1 MPIVAPMKTLS
12 GPEFTAW
19 YIKHKKGSG
28 LEGAAYMALSK
39 EDKVKAREHLKRD
52 IEYRDKYRD
61 IRAMWKK
68 CYAGFSHKKKHIG
81 GLKLARYIRDNIT
94 KEADLDLF
102 DNVDAVAPSSYYN
115 EPDGGNVDELRGFVK
130 QVNKKYPGSFKCDYS
145 GDDHHFDIDQ
155 AKKHFDITYLKS
167 QVRQYNEAVEESS
180 DGEYEQTDVDEAT
193 YITMELTISG
203 TNGEK
208 DHDMFLWDTISK
220 TPVAKK

>member
-1 MPIVAPMKTLS
+1 MPHVVPMRTLS

-39 EDKVKAREHLKRD
+39 EDKVKARETLKSD

-68 CYAGFSHKKKHIG
+68 CDALFSYKKKLID
-81 GLKLARYIRDNIT
+81 GLKLARYIRDNIS
-94 KEADLDLF
+94 KEADLDLW
-102 DNVDAVAPSSYYN
+102 DNVDAVPSATYYN
-115 EPDGGNVDELRGFVK
+115 EPNAGGVDDLRKFVK
-130 QVNKKYPGSFKCDYS
+130 QVNKKYPGSFKCDYN
-145 GDDHHFDIDQ
+145 GKDHYLSLEDAEEHFTVD
-155 AKKHFDITYLKS
+155 YLQS
-167 QVRQYNEAVEESS
+167 QVETYNEMAA
-180 DGEYEQTDVDEAT
+180 DGDEYEQIEDMDDAT
-193 YITMELTISG
+193 YITVELTISG

>member
-1 MPIVAPMKTLS
+1 MPHVVPMKTLS

-68 CYAGFSHKKKHIG
+68 CYAGFSHKKKHID

-94 KEADLDLF
+94 KRLTWISLIMWTRCLQQ
-102 DNVDAVAPSSYYN
+102 P
-115 EPDGGNVDELRGFVK
+115 
-130 QVNKKYPGSFKCDYS
+130 
-145 GDDHHFDIDQ
+145 
-155 AKKHFDITYLKS
+155 ITTS
-167 QVRQYNEAVEESS
+167 HQEE
-180 DGEYEQTDVDEAT
+180 V
-193 YITMELTISG
+193 
-203 TNGEK
+203 
-208 DHDMFLWDTISK
+208 
-220 TPVAKK
+220 